1 MTRKRRSGALVRD
14 RLSVIATM
22 LALAV
27 MALLAVSNAQAEAP
41 ASDWI
46 EGHKNRVRLS
56 AGHVEGEAPGTL
68 TGFIEIEMAKGW
80 KTYWRNPGSAGGI
93 PPAFDF
99 SQSSNVEKTEV
110 LFPVPSVMS
119 DQAGDVIGYKE
130 RVIFPVRIMPQDDKA
145 PVQLRVLASYGICE
159 KLCVPVDANLS
170 LDLPPSPLPSADP
183 DEIAAFEAVPRA
195 GGALRPGDPSGFEAD
210 QSSLGSSG
218 EVILS
223 AQFPGGADGARIYLD
238 VADGRYVPM
247 PTQQSA
253 DGETGRFAIDLSNA
267 EERAALKGVTVR
279 VTLIGPKGHA
289 EDSFVID

>member
-1 MTRKRRSGALVRD
+1 MGAAALV
-14 RLSVIATM
+14 

-27 MALLAVSNAQAEAP
+27 VGLLAAPDAQAKAP

-46 EGHKNRVRLS
+46 EGHKNRIRLS
-56 AGHVEGEAPGTL
+56 AGRVEGEAPGTV

-110 LFPVPSVMS
+110 LYPVPTVMS
-119 DQAGDVIGYKE
+119 DEAGDVIGYKE
-130 RVIFPVRIMPQDDKA
+130 RVIFPIRITPKDDKA
-145 PVQLRVLASYGICE
+145 LIQLRVLASYGICE

-170 LDLPPSPLPSADP
+170 LDLPPSPLPAADP
-183 DEIAAFEAVPRA
+183 DAIAAFEAVPRA
-195 GGALRPGDPSGFEAD
+195 GSALRPGDPSGFEAD
-210 QSSLGSSG
+210 QSALGSSG
-218 EVILS
+218 AIILS
-223 AQFPGGADGARIYLD
+223 AQFPGGANSARIYLD

-247 PTQQSA
+247 PTRQSA
-253 DGETGRFAIDLSNA
+253 DGDVGRFAIDLSNA
-267 EERAALKGVTVR
+267 EERAALKGMTVR

-289 EDSFVID
+289 EDAFVID